1 MKKLLALTLALTLT
15 MALVACGSKD
25 DQKDNAANDTPV
37 ENVENNETPNNEDTQ
52 EPSEEETPDA
62 GAEEDTQE
70 PSNEADTEIAPST
83 KEDLAGF
90 FQNYVASLGE
100 DNSPMLMDVAAD
112 AELSA
117 ANFPG
122 LADVA
127 TKQLVLQTAAI
138 SAVAFEFDLVEVEN
152 AEDAE
157 TVKAIFEARKAQ
169 MTEQG
174 ANYPA
179 TVEAWEQGN
188 VLVNGNFVALI
199 VAGPEQAGAEA
210 AFNALFA

>member
-1 MKKLLALTLALTLT
+1 MKKLLALILALTLT

-25 DQKDNAANDTPV
+25 DKKDDATNDTPV
-37 ENVENNETPNNEDTQ
+37 ENVENNEENNADT
-52 EPSEEETPDA
+52 E
-62 GAEEDTQE
+62 E
-70 PSNEADTEIAPST
+70 PSNEDDTEIAPST

-100 DNSPMLMDVAAD
+100 ENSPMLMDVAAD

-122 LADVA
+122 LSDVA

-152 AEDAE
+152 AEDVE
-157 TVKAIFEARKAQ
+157 TVKSIFEARKAH

-179 TVEAWEQGN
+179 TIESWEQGN

-199 VAGPEQAGAEA
+199 VDGSEQAEAEA
-210 AFNALFA
+210 AFNALFT